1 MRTTT
6 PAISTRES
14 MMNLVMQLVNEC
26 LTALNER
33 HNVTAGYL
41 ADAAYMLSMS
51 KKLPYSIQKQ
61 IKTVTYK
68 IDYGDFKGAKRVASE
83 ILKTMVLI

>member
-1 MRTTT
+1 MR
-6 PAISTRES
+6 AISTREHT
-14 MMNLVMQLVNEC
+14 MNLVTELISEC

-51 KKLPYSIQKQ
+51 KKLPYAIQKQ

-68 IDYGDFKGAKRVASE
+68 IDYGDFSGAKKVASE
-83 ILKTMVLI
+83 ILNTMVLI

>member
-1 MRTTT
+1 M
-6 PAISTRES
+6 S
-14 MMNLVMQLVNEC
+14 LVLQLVSEC
-26 LTALNER
+26 LAALNER

-68 IDYGDFKGAKRVASE
+68 IDYGDFRGAKRVAGE
-83 ILKTMVLI
+83 ILNTTVLI